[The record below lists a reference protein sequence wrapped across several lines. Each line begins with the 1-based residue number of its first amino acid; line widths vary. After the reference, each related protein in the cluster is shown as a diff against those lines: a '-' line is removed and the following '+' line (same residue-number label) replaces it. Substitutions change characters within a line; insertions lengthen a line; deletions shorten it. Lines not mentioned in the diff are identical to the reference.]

1 MANMD
6 IGTPRFYVDYVNY
19 LMSRGAAA
27 SEFSVVATDASATIM
42 GTFASGT
49 AAELFDMKPL
59 NRVTFST
66 STDTDGHV
74 LIRFDL
80 GTSAFKPNFVAI
92 LNHNMTTADAKF
104 RVAGSGTEGD
114 TDNIDHSGA
123 DSLADI
129 GGGADKL
136 EASVVMNGTVASDCV
151 CTPANDGHTIIK
163 FPEYAAQFWGI
174 QIEGNSGGTFSGTNL
189 SIGCIL
195 LGQYYDMPHSPD
207 MTVKRSIAFDTVD
220 IKESVGG
227 QRYGFIKNTGR
238 SGSNNNLSPFQ
249 TYNTTNDL
257 GVYGGR
263 MSYDLAFSYLNS
275 TDVMPD
281 EYNSPQ
287 AADSAV
293 VEDVWNKTN
302 GRHIPFIFSIDKSS
316 EGSNAESE
324 HMFARFGQD
333 SLDMGQVAHKLFNV
347 RMKIEEEF

>member
-19 LMSRGAAA
+19 LISRGVPA
-27 SEFSVVATDASATIM
+27 SEFSVVATDAGATIM
-42 GTFASGT
+42 GTFVSGS

-59 NRVTFST
+59 NQVTFST
-66 STDTDGHV
+66 STDTDAHV

-80 GTSAFKPNFVAI
+80 GTTAFKPNFVAI

-104 RVAGSGTEGD
+104 RIAGSATEGD

-129 GGGADKL
+129 DGGADEL
-136 EASVVMNGTVASDCV
+136 AAVEVLNCTTTGAV
-151 CTPANDGHTIIK
+151 CTPRADGHTIIK
-163 FPEYAAQFWGI
+163 FDEYAAQFWGV
-174 QIEGNSGGTFSGTNL
+174 QIEGDSGGTFSSTNL

-207 MTVKRSIAFDTVD
+207 MTVKRSISFDSVEV
-220 IKESVGG
+220 KESVGG

-275 TDVMPD
+275 TDVMPN

-316 EGSNAESE
+316 EGTNAESE

>member
-6 IGTPRFYVDYVNY
+6 IGTPRFYCDYVNY
-19 LMSRGAAA
+19 LMSRGVAS
-27 SEFSVVATDASATIM
+27 SEFGVEATATGKM
-42 GTFASGT
+42 GTFVSGT

-59 NRVTFST
+59 NQVTIDT
-66 STDTDGHV
+66 SADPDGHV
-74 LIRFDL
+74 LVTFDL
-80 GTSAFKPNFVAI
+80 TTAGFRVDFIAI
-92 LNHNMTTADAKF
+92 LNHNMNTADAKF
-104 RVAGSGTEGD
+104 RVSATATESE
-114 TDNIDHSGA
+114 IKAVDHASADHTPTLVEVVNA
-123 DSLADI
+123 DSI
-129 GGGADKL
+129 
-136 EASVVMNGTVASDCV
+136 STNI
-151 CTPANDGHTIIK
+151 CTPATDGHTIVK
-163 FPEYAAQFWGI
+163 FTEQAYQFWGI
-174 QIEGNSGGTFSGTNL
+174 QFEGNGGNEFSSTDL

-207 MTVKRSIAFDTVD
+207 MTVKRAIAFDTVD
-220 IKESVGG
+220 VKESLGG

-238 SGSNNNLSPFQ
+238 SGTNGNRSPFQ
-249 TYNTTNDL
+249 TASTTSDL

-275 TDVMPD
+275 TDVMPN
-281 EYNSPQ
+281 EY
-287 AADSAV
+287 DSGQNTDDAV

-316 EGSNAESE
+316 EGDGAESE